1 MKELVVKTNRLNEA
15 MHNLDLIENRLIH
28 MGIVRFRE
36 NPIFSA
42 DTKVIISASDY
53 AKLFDVDRVSAHQA
67 LLEAEKSL
75 FARQFTIINENG
87 KPEKT
92 RWIQSVEYL
101 NGENALGIRFSTI
114 VVKGISRIDGN
125 NDPFTSYYL
134 EQIAPLK
141 SRYSVRLYELLKQ
154 WVKKKETP
162 EFELEKFRFQLGIAP
177 SEYTK
182 ISNFKARVLNVAINE
197 INEKTDFEVTC
208 CQQKTGREITGF
220 KFKIT
225 NKKQVIDNK
234 KKDLTGMKLANQ
246 DTLTDITNSG
256 LTNNEIA
263 IIKSMAEKYIV
274 NNNIVDDK
282 HKANIHKKA
291 IAEKWGLGDIDK
303 QADDYNAQNAK
314 VLASIEQEK
323 LLAQSEIEKLAQE
336 KKINNDFMS
345 YYESLSNN
353 KKAEIIGKVRN
364 EFKNIP
370 MFLSSFDKD
379 PSNAYKDIMFSATF
393 KKVMSYPVE

>member
-42 DTKVIISASDY
+42 DTKVVISASDY

-208 CQQKTGREITGF
+208 HQQKTGREVSGF
-220 KFKIT
+220 KFKIKT
-225 NKKQVIDNK
+225 KKQVIDNN
-234 KKDLTGMKLANQ
+234 KDLTGVKIAKQLTSDDA
-246 DTLTDITNSG
+246 DISLTD
-256 LTNNEIA
+256 NEIA
-263 IIKSMAEKYIV
+263 TIKSMAEKYIV

-291 IAEKWGLGDIDK
+291 MAEKWGLGDIDK

-314 VLASIEQEK
+314 VLASIKQEK
-323 LLAQSEIEKLAQE
+323 LSVQSEIEKLVQE

-345 YYESLSNN
+345 YYQRLSDD

-364 EFKNIP
+364 EFENIP
-370 MFLSSFDKD
+370 MFLDSFDKD
-379 PSNAYKDIMFSATF
+379 PNNAYKDIMFSATF

>member
-15 MHNLDLIENRLIH
+15 MHNLDLIENRMIH

-36 NPIFSA
+36 NPIFSS

-208 CQQKTGREITGF
+208 HQQKTGREITGF
-220 KFKIT
+220 KFKIKT
-225 NKKQVIDNK
+225 KKQVIDNN
-234 KKDLTGMKLANQ
+234 KDLTGVKIAKQLTSNDA
-246 DTLTDITNSG
+246 DISLTD
-256 LTNNEIA
+256 NEIA
-263 IIKSMAEKYIV
+263 TIKSMAEKYIV

-291 IAEKWGLGDIDK
+291 MAEKWGLGDIDK

-323 LLAQSEIEKLAQE
+323 LSVQSEIEKLVQE

-345 YYESLSNN
+345 FYERLSDN
-353 KKAEIIGKVRN
+353 KKAEIMGKVRN

-370 MFLSSFDKD
+370 MFLDSFDKD
-379 PSNAYKDIMFSATF
+379 PNNAYKDIMFSATF

>member
-42 DTKVIISASDY
+42 DTKVVISASDY

-208 CQQKTGREITGF
+208 HQQKTGREVTGF
-220 KFKIT
+220 KFKIKT
-225 NKKQVIDNK
+225 KKQVIDNN
-234 KKDLTGMKLANQ
+234 KDLTGVKIAKQLTSDDA
-246 DTLTDITNSG
+246 DISLTD
-256 LTNNEIA
+256 NEIA
-263 IIKSMAEKYIV
+263 TIKSMAEKYIV

-291 IAEKWGLGDIDK
+291 MAEKWGLGDIDK

-323 LLAQSEIEKLAQE
+323 LSVQSEIEKLVQE

-345 YYESLSNN
+345 YYERLSDD
-353 KKAEIIGKVRN
+353 KKAETIRKVRN
-364 EFKNIP
+364 EFKSIP
-370 MFLSSFDKD
+370 MFLDSFDKD
-379 PSNAYKDIMFSATF
+379 PNNAYKDIMFSATF
-393 KKVMSYPVE
+393 KKVMSYPVD

>member
-208 CQQKTGREITGF
+208 HQQKTGREVTGF
-220 KFKIT
+220 KFKIKT
-225 NKKQVIDNK
+225 KKQVIDNN
-234 KKDLTGMKLANQ
+234 KDLTGVKIAKQLTSDDA
-246 DTLTDITNSG
+246 DISLTD
-256 LTNNEIA
+256 NEIA
-263 IIKSMAEKYIV
+263 TIKSMAEKYIV

-291 IAEKWGLGDIDK
+291 MAEKWGLGDIDK

-323 LLAQSEIEKLAQE
+323 LSVQSEIEKLVQE

-345 YYESLSNN
+345 YYERLSDD
-353 KKAEIIGKVRN
+353 KKAETIRKVRN
-364 EFKNIP
+364 EFKSIP
-370 MFLSSFDKD
+370 MFLDSFDKD
-379 PSNAYKDIMFSATF
+379 PNNAYKDIMFSATF
-393 KKVMSYPVE
+393 KKVMSYPVD

>member
-225 NKKQVIDNK
+225 NKKQVIDNN
-234 KKDLTGMKLANQ
+234 KDLTGVKIAKQLTSNDA
-246 DTLTDITNSG
+246 DISLTD
-256 LTNNEIA
+256 NEIA
-263 IIKSMAEKYIV
+263 TIKSMAEKYIV

-291 IAEKWGLGDIDK
+291 MAEKWGLGDIDK

-323 LLAQSEIEKLAQE
+323 LSVQSEIEKLVQE

-345 YYESLSNN
+345 FYERLSDN
-353 KKAEIIGKVRN
+353 KKAEIMGKVRN

-370 MFLSSFDKD
+370 MFLDSFDKD
-379 PSNAYKDIMFSATF
+379 PNNAYKDIMFSATF

>member
-208 CQQKTGREITGF
+208 HQQKTGREVTGF
-220 KFKIT
+220 KFKIKT
-225 NKKQVIDNK
+225 KKQVIDNN
-234 KKDLTGMKLANQ
+234 KDLTGVKIAKQLTSDDA
-246 DTLTDITNSG
+246 DISLTD
-256 LTNNEIA
+256 NEIA
-263 IIKSMAEKYIV
+263 TIKSMAEKYIV

-291 IAEKWGLGDIDK
+291 MAEKWGLGDIDK

-323 LLAQSEIEKLAQE
+323 LSAQSEIEKLVQE

-345 YYESLSNN
+345 YYESLSDNQ
-353 KKAEIIGKVRN
+353 KAEIIGKVRN

-370 MFLSSFDKD
+370 MFLDSFDND
-379 PSNAYKDIMFSATF
+379 PGNAYKDIMFRATF
-393 KKVMSYPVE
+393 KKVMNYQAG